1 MRRYINDARCCTIAA
16 VCVCARAR
24 VCVCHFSALLW
35 GGAVTQQDISRL
47 NTFQAS
53 SASLQDIVT
62 LLNMWCNVDILEET
76 GELPI
81 KESS

>member
-1 MRRYINDARCCTIAA
+1 MH
-16 VCVCARAR
+16 VVVQLLLLCVCARAR

-35 GGAVTQQDISRL
+35 GGAGTQQDISRL

-53 SASLQDIVT
+53 SLQDIAT

>member
-1 MRRYINDARCCTIAA
+1 MRRYINDARCCTIAAA

-35 GGAVTQQDISRL
+35 GGSVTQQDISRL

-53 SASLQDIVT
+53 SLQDIVT